1 MSKAN
6 RPRIGCISMPCSPS
20 VPPVMLEKR
29 SASASSNSAI
39 PSVTIS
45 RVRSTPRITRKLVR
59 KPSTI
64 ATRPATTSASTG
76 SLMTP
81 CRASSP
87 ARIGAD
93 AEERGVAE
101 RDDAGIAEDQ
111 VERQREQRQPQDI
124 GHDQIA
130 RGKQEGAGE
139 RENPERDL
147 APAPARVLRWRGI
160 RRRLARSCQ
169 AQRAA
174 VRPNR
179 PFGRQIRITIM
190 MV

>member
-1 MSKAN
+1 MSNAN

-29 SASASSNSAI
+29 SASASSSSAI
-39 PSVTIS
+39 PSVTIR
-45 RVRSTPRITRKLVR
+45 RVRSTPLITRKLVR
-59 KPSTI
+59 KPSTV

-76 SLMTP
+76 SVMMP
-81 CRASSP
+81 CSASSP

-93 AEERGVAE
+93 AEERGMAE
-101 RDDAGIAEDQ
+101 RNDAGIAQDQ
-111 VERQREQRQPQDI
+111 IERQRKQRQPHDI

-130 RGKQEGAGE
+130 GGKQERAGQ

-147 APAPARVLRWRGI
+147 ARVPARVLPGVVSDVGLRGHGG
-160 RRRLARSCQ
+160 

>member
-20 VPPVMLEKR
+20 VPPVMSEKR
-29 SASASSNSAI
+29 SASASSNSAM

-45 RVRSTPRITRKLVR
+45 RVRSTPRITRKLVTKAEHHGGEAGDDQR
-59 KPSTI
+59 DHRLGDDAVQRQQPG
-64 ATRPATTSASTG
+64 A
-76 SLMTP
+76 
-81 CRASSP
+81 
-87 ARIGAD
+87 IGAD
-93 AEERGVAE
+93 AEERGMAE

-111 VERQREQRQPQDI
+111 IERQREQRQPHDV

-139 RENPERDL
+139 RERSRTRSRSSASARAAWRD
-147 APAPARVLRWRGI
+147 I
-160 RRRLARSCQ
+160 RRRLARSWR